1 MCISNHLQPI
11 HGMEKYSIITK
22 NIESK
27 ILTESSTNYYAK
39 SKKSKLQI
47 HGFFLNRSRANKNI
61 TCKLL
66 STYTAWFLLSILI
79 ILEN

>member
-39 SKKSKLQI
+39 SEKSKLQI
-47 HGFFLNRSRANKNI
+47 HGFFFFKQ
-61 TCKLL
+61 K
-66 STYTAWFLLSILI
+66 
-79 ILEN
+79 

>member
-47 HGFFLNRSRANKNI
+47 HGFFFFKQ
-61 TCKLL
+61 K
-66 STYTAWFLLSILI
+66 
-79 ILEN
+79 